1 MTQEEWEEKIPRFIR
16 EAFNSLRQDP
26 ENDPEGTTFALS
38 VVKVD
43 GEPLWG
49 IIAIMDPPEGNEKL
63 VIPIFTAI
71 PKGKKVSYAGHEAED
86 ATDKIHE
93 AFDNPDFTEVVD
105 KLETDHK
112 ADPRRMK
119 PYVTIASADGE
130 DFNTFV
136 YGELLEDPEMYGL
149 LLMDTI
155 HTLAQSYQDANN
167 AKSSAPYMQQIMH
180 GLLMEL
186 ESPTT
191 DINVEK
197 KEDFH

>member
-1 MTQEEWEEKIPRFIR
+1 MEDPNFEE
-16 EAFNSLRQDP
+16 
-26 ENDPEGTTFALS
+26 
-38 VVKVD
+38 VV
-43 GEPLWG
+43 
-49 IIAIMDPPEGNEKL
+49 EKL
-63 VIPIFTAI
+63 EVD
-71 PKGKKVSYAGHEAED
+71 HD
-86 ATDKIHE
+86 A
-93 AFDNPDFTEVVD
+93 
-105 KLETDHK
+105 K
-112 ADPRRMK
+112 ARMK

-155 HTLAQSYQDANN
+155 HTLAKSYQDANN
-167 AKSSAPYMQQIMH
+167 AESSAPYMQQIMH
-180 GLLMEL
+180 GLLSEL